1 MQFSL
6 QLLDNSIKV
15 TVLEYVLNHVVE
27 ETHFSVK

>member
-15 TVLEYVLNHVVE
+15 TVLEYVLNDLVE